1 MTLISSV
8 LAKVLFLLICLQVTL
23 DIVHADTTSP
33 EEPNATETAKT
44 YKVNCDKRNITGIKD
59 FTVQVLNIS
68 QVCFHSGW
76 NPFLEICFYF

>member
-1 MTLISSV
+1 MTLISSM
-8 LAKVLFLLICLQVTL
+8 LAKVLFLFICLQVTL
-23 DIVHADTTSP
+23 EIVHADTTSP

-68 QVCFHSGW
+68 QVCRQR
-76 NPFLEICFYF
+76 LEICFYL